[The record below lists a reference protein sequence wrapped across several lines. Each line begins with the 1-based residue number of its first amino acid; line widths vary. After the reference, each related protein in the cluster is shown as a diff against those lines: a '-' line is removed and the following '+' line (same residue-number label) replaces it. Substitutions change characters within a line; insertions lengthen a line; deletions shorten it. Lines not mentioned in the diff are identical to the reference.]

1 MKLRTIKILKW
12 LGKKNQIKTNYIAQL
27 IINQLLSDEIE
38 KKKLTN
44 AIVIDK
50 KKKKRSSLSS

>member
-1 MKLRTIKILKW
+1 